1 MSPVELPGGDG
12 SPDLWEWGSDTTV
25 SQLTQLLKN
34 RFRMQDQTERYRR
47 ELKTRKRRKN
57 ESLQSLYN
65 DTSRL
70 LVYHDKLAV
79 DCHRYCQHS

>member
-1 MSPVELPGGDG
+1 M
-12 SPDLWEWGSDTTV
+12 WEWGSDMTV

-34 RFRMQDQTERYRR
+34 RFWMQDQTERYRR

-65 DTSRL
+65 DTSKL